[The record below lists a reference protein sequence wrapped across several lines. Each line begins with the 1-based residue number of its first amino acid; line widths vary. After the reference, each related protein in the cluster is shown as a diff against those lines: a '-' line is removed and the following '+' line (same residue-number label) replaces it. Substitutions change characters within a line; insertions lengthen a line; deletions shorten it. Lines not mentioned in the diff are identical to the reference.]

1 MRRRILL
8 PAMFGLA
15 ACSEQTERT
24 YTVGELVADE
34 ALLSS
39 IVTKCRNNPGELR
52 DTPNC
57 RNAESADGKLRLQ
70 RMRQSLGG

>member
-1 MRRRILL
+1 
-8 PAMFGLA
+8 MFGLA
-15 ACSEQTERT
+15 ACSDQTEQT
-24 YTVGELVADE
+24 YTVEELVADE

-39 IVTKCRNNPGELR
+39 IVKKCRNNLGELR
-52 DTPNC
+52 GTANC